1 MTAMRKLSSISVDSW
16 STAEGRVNEG
26 VGWGCRQIR
35 QKIDFQTC
43 FQARRR
49 LHGRFD
55 EVKSAR
61 ISGDS
66 PLVLIQFAGT
76 SRCLNGMSAR
86 YLAMAQGLLDRF
98 DNIELEH
105 KPRGMN
111 VNAGDLAQL
120 ASGFKSSYTF
130 PQELGGIPP
139 AI

>member
-1 MTAMRKLSSISVDSW
+1 MKAMRKLSSISVDSW
-16 STAEGRVNEG
+16 STAEG
-26 VGWGCRQIR
+26 
-35 QKIDFQTC
+35 K
-43 FQARRR
+43 ARRR

-55 EVKSAR
+55 KVKSVR

-66 PLVLIQFAGT
+66 PLVLIQYAGT

-111 VNAGDLAQL
+111 VNASDLAQL
-120 ASGFKSSYTF
+120 ASGVQVLLHISS
-130 PQELGGIPP
+130 GIRRQSSRHIISSR
-139 AI
+139 AS